1 MRTPAAPTE
10 TPERSRQ
17 GLPLWGVIA
26 AAGLIVGTT
35 AGLRQVVGLYM
46 PPVTESLGIGFEP
59 FSTSMA
65 VANLLWGIGGVIA
78 GAIADRY
85 GAGRV
90 SFAGIA
96 FIILGYYMLYAAQ
109 TGPDLMWS
117 GISLGFGVGACGL
130 SVMVGVV
137 GRAAPPAQRTAAI
150 ATLGM
155 SNGIGNFIAFP
166 YTHLLM
172 ETTGWKGSILAV
184 MLTLLVLLPCTWL
197 VSGKPSPTTDIKPQ
211 SLRSAFH
218 EAFGLPSYWLLVVG
232 YSVCGFHVAFYS
244 VHLPAYVMTLGLPS
258 WVAVWAL
265 TAVGIAN
272 IIGTYLAGQSSR
284 YVEKRVALTAIYL
297 VRCLVFLGLLYLPPS
312 PVTIIGLST
321 LLGFFWLA
329 TIPLT
334 SGLVATFFGTTWLSM
349 LFGFVLLSHQFGSF
363 SGVWLAGVLYDMTK
377 SYDTMWWISIGLS
390 LIAAL
395 LHWPIRE
402 RPVPRLATSS
412 A

>member
-1 MRTPAAPTE
+1 
-10 TPERSRQ
+10 
-17 GLPLWGVIA
+17 LPLWGIIVA
-26 AAGLIVGTT
+26 SGLIVGTT

-46 PPVTESLGIGFEP
+46 PPVTASLGIGLEP

-65 VANLLWGIGGVIA
+65 IANLLWGIGGVVA
-78 GAIADRY
+78 GAIADRF

-90 SFAGIA
+90 TFAGVI
-96 FIILGYYMLYAAQ
+96 FIILGYYMLYVAQ
-109 TGPDLMWS
+109 SGSDLMRS
-117 GISLGFGVGACGL
+117 GLALGFGVGACGL

-137 GRAAPPAQRTAAI
+137 GRAAPPARRTAAI
-150 ATLGM
+150 AALGM
-155 SNGIGNFIAFP
+155 ANGIGNFIAFP
-166 YTHLLM
+166 FTHLLM
-172 ETTGWKGSILAV
+172 ETMGWKGSILAV
-184 MLTLLVLLPCTWL
+184 IAILVLLLPCTWL
-197 VSGKPSPTTDIKPQ
+197 VGGKPKSTTDTKPQ
-211 SLRSAFH
+211 SLEAAFK
-218 EAFGLPSYWLLVVG
+218 EAFRLPSYWLLVVG

-244 VHLPAYVMTLGLPS
+244 VHLPAYVATLGLPS

-284 YVEKRVALTAIYL
+284 YVEKRVALTVVYL

-312 PVTIIGLST
+312 GVTIIVLSSV
-321 LLGFFWLA
+321 LGFFWLA

-363 SGVWLAGVLYDMTK
+363 WGVWLAGVLFDLTK
-377 SYDTMWWISIGLS
+377 SYDSMWWISIGLS
-390 LIAAL
+390 LAAAL

-402 RPVPRLATSS
+402 RPVPRLAAS

>member
-1 MRTPAAPTE
+1 MGTPVLAPSGSDQ
-10 TPERSRQ
+10 SRR
-17 GLPLWGVIA
+17 GPPLWSIIA
-26 AAGLIVGTT
+26 AAGLIVGAT

-46 PPVTESLGIGFEP
+46 PPVTQSLGIGLEP

-65 VANLLWGIGGVIA
+65 IANLLWGIGGVIA
-78 GAIADRY
+78 GAIADRF

-90 SFAGIA
+90 TFAGLS
-96 FIILGYYMLYAAQ
+96 FIIVGYYILYVAQ
-109 TGPDLMWS
+109 TGQDLLWS

-130 SVMVGVV
+130 SVMVGVI
-137 GRAAPPAQRTAAI
+137 GRAAPPARRTIAI
-150 ATLGM
+150 ASLGIA
-155 SNGIGNFIAFP
+155 SGIGNFVAFP

-172 ETTGWKGSILAV
+172 EVMGWRGSLLAV
-184 MLTLLVLLPCTWL
+184 IATLVLLLPCTWL
-197 VSGKPSPTTDIKPQ
+197 VSGAPQPASGLKPQ
-211 SLRSAFH
+211 SLRAACD
-218 EAFGLPSYWLLVVG
+218 EAVRLPSYWLLVIG
-232 YSVCGFHVAFYS
+232 YSVCGFHIAFYS
-244 VHLPAYVMTLGLPS
+244 IHLPAYASALGLPP

-272 IIGTYLAGQSSR
+272 IIGTYLAGQASR
-284 YVEKRVALTAIYL
+284 HVEKRVALTVIYL
-297 VRCLVFLGLLYLPPS
+297 MRCFVFLGLLYLPPS
-312 PVTIIGLST
+312 PVTIIALSSV
-321 LLGFFWLA
+321 LGFFWLA

-363 SGVWLAGVLYDMTK
+363 CGVWLAGVLFDLTK

-390 LIAAL
+390 LGAAM

-402 RPVPRLATSS
+402 RPVPRLAAT